1 MSRSNGRPEPEV
13 IMNFS
18 DGYSYSKSK
27 LDAACFAILEHTPSQ
42 IKAAAALKDGKD
54 GKDVKPPRKEDIDLI
69 VNEFEIPRSRA
80 EKALLEN
87 DKDVVKTMH
96 ALIGLGAQ

>member
-1 MSRSNGRPEPEV
+1 MLGRLKLNV
-13 IMNFS
+13 VNL
-18 DGYSYSKSK
+18 SKK
-27 LDAACFAILEHTPSQ
+27 
-42 IKAAAALKDGKD
+42 
-54 GKDVKPPRKEDIDLI
+54 